1 MLNQFYICWFIYWN
15 IYLISTIL
23 CFVDVWYNLRVGN
36 EIKDFETINKSTKAS
51 LEVFYKNLEDNYG
64 QMTKAGLQN
73 ELLDHFYYSEQTI
86 QELENE
92 FKKLVSK
99 AISLREIDKASYL
112 TSGYI
117 VSEINSSLKSA
128 LVNSSRKITEAVIK
142 NITEKTPQTLHHVE
156 RAISNYYQALNFIL
170 NKPAITEK
178 NLFTLY
184 NFLTA
189 NVTENVIED
198 QVWYRKEEISVG
210 PDKSIQAKEVAKHVK
225 NLIEW
230 INSHELED
238 LIHTKAIMAHYVF
251 ENIHP
256 YYDYNGR
263 MGRLL
268 HLWILVNHSFDSF
281 WELSFLSEALYLFK
295 DKIERMFTKITKAKK
310 NHANIDLTYPVGTM
324 LKVFSEHTQAYI
336 DMKRITGSVK
346 VAPSRFIRLFTLDM
360 LCIDKEKER
369 WFTINDFRKS
379 FPDYSAAMYG
389 KIIKEIQEIGLF
401 EIQKSSPIKFRLK

>member
-1 MLNQFYICWFIYWN
+1 MDNN
-15 IYLISTIL
+15 IKGFDIIS
-23 CFVDVWYNLRVGN
+23 
-36 EIKDFETINKSTKAS
+36 KSPKTS
-51 LEVFYKNLEDNYG
+51 LEIFYKNLEDNYG
-64 QMTKAGLQN
+64 ELSQTGLKN
-73 ELLDHFYYSEQTI
+73 ELFNNFYHSEKVVKD
-86 QELENE
+86 LEEE
-92 FKKLVSK
+92 FKTLASK
-99 AISLREIDKASYL
+99 AVSLREVDKLSYL
-112 TSGYI
+112 TSDYAI
-117 VSEINSSLKSA
+117 SEINSSLKLAS
-128 LVNSSRKITEAVIK
+128 VNSSRKIVEGMIK
-142 NITEKTPQTLHHVE
+142 NIASKTPQTLNHTE
-156 RAISNYYQALNFIL
+156 RAINNYYQALNFIL

-184 NFLTA
+184 SFLTV
-189 NVTENVIED
+189 NVTENIIED
-198 QVWYRKEEISVG
+198 QSWYRKEEMHMGS
-210 PDKSIQAKEVAKHVK
+210 DKCVLAKDVATHVK

-230 INSHELED
+230 INSHELENF
-238 LIHTKAIMAHYVF
+238 IHTKAIMAHYVF